1 MREAEVQAQIALV
14 DACVALAG
22 TFDALL
28 SALLSTT
35 TTPLQMMMQLTAE
48 LLPQLRAYQGAFAAW
63 TEVNTPQHTF
73 LVRLS
78 SLLLEDLLRARQRL
92 CGLLAGDAVGEE
104 ELEEEEELDRRLV
117 RINDVNRE
125 VRNRLS
131 RLPVP
136 CYDTAAAS
144 SATTEVAVTASG
156 A

>member
-1 MREAEVQAQIALV
+1 
-14 DACVALAG
+14 
-22 TFDALL
+22 
-28 SALLSTT
+28 
-35 TTPLQMMMQLTAE
+35 MQLTAE

-63 TEVNTPQHTF
+63 TEVNTPPHAF

-92 CGLLAGDAVGEE
+92 CGLRAGDAIGEE
-104 ELEEEEELDRRLV
+104 ELEKEEELDRRLV
-117 RINDVNRE
+117 RIDDVIRE
-125 VRNRLS
+125 VRNLLS

-136 CYDTAAAS
+136 CDDDTAAAS